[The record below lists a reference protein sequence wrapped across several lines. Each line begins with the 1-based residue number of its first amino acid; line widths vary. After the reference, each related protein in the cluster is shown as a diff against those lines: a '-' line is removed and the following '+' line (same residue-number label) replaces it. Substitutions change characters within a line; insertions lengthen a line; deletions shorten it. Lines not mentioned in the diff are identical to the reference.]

1 MMVSSNPSESS
12 ISIIVKKTDIDEAV
26 NCLEMNL
33 LGKMVKE
40 IETTPNVSIV
50 AVIGSGMKGSVGIAS
65 KVFGAAAKKQVN
77 VMMIAQG
84 SSELNLAFVV
94 KDSDCKSIVQSL
106 HDEFQ
111 LSKIN

>member
-1 MMVSSNPSESS
+1 
-12 ISIIVKKTDIDEAV
+12 
-26 NCLEMNL
+26 MNL

-40 IETTPNVSIV
+40 IETTRDVSII
-50 AVIGSGMKGSVGIAS
+50 AVIGSGMKGTVGIAS
-65 KVFGAAAKKQVN
+65 KVFAAAAKKQVN

-94 KDSDCKSIVQSL
+94 KDNDCKSIVQSL